1 MKPTA
6 LFSRISMLSLFVG
19 LSAGIISAQSYYDD
33 DIYYDASKAKKEA
46 PQKKTQKRN
55 QSDSGRS
62 TASQPTQLYYD
73 GATYVPWNNVGDYQS
88 ADTYTDRKSVV

>member
-33 DIYYDASKAKKEA
+33 DIYYDASKAKR
-46 PQKKTQKRN
+46 KRLKRKRRN
-55 QSDSGRS
+55 VTSRIPAGLRPHSPHSSTMTGRHMC
-62 TASQPTQLYYD
+62 L
-73 GATYVPWNNVGDYQS
+73 GIM
-88 ADTYTDRKSVV
+88 